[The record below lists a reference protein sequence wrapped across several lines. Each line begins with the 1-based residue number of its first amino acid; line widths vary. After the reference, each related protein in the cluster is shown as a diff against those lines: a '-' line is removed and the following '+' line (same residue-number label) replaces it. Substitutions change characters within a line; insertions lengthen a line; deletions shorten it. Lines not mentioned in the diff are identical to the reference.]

1 MSQVAYNQECCQLA
15 LANGNKRLHRLNK
28 HDLLKVCAYYGVE
41 ILKHPGS
48 NSRVTA
54 VKTVLETRII
64 EHRDD
69 AYERD
74 PESVVSPFNTDLPR
88 RREEM
93 IRIIRKVINS
103 YYINFTNQHFM
114 GYHSARFR
122 NDKVMRES
130 KINLAIM
137 LLLLT
142 KIDNGEAP
150 RGSLETITDEQILD
164 IYRSQEYAHRNAYYD
179 AIRVKVISLKN
190 TTEAFQEAE
199 REREANERERREELR
214 QDQEDVQIKN
224 ETHQTIYVY
233 WCYIREGAPDWTE
246 CKYMLRIAPGE
257 TKGILYRN
265 DNTHIITTRSHRGHA
280 CYYMDIKD
288 YMISNNA
295 VTDRDPITKQLV
307 ISQAKSEIEM
317 WKEAALKCD
326 FLMKEL
332 KRLGIE
338 KNENLAVIV
347 DMHQDI
353 VIPQHSER
361 DKDVAGIPSAFTNVT

>member
-93 IRIIRKVINS
+93 IRIIRKVINI
-103 YYINFTNQHFM
+103 YNINFTNQHFM

-122 NDKVMRES
+122 NDKIMREP

-137 LLLLT
+137 LLMLT
-142 KIDNGEAP
+142 KIDNNEEF
-150 RGSLETITDEQILD
+150 RGRLETITNEQIFN
-164 IYRSQEYAHRNAYYD
+164 IYRSQEYANRNAYYD
-179 AIRVKVISLKN
+179 AIRVKIISLKN
-190 TTEAFQEAE
+190 KTETFQEAE
-199 REREANERERREELR
+199 RVRREELR
-214 QDQEDVQIKN
+214 QNQKNIQVKN
-224 ETHQTIYVY
+224 ETHQTIYLY
-233 WCYIREGAPDWTE
+233 WCYIRQGATDWSE
-246 CKYMLRIAPGE
+246 CKYLNRIAPGE
-257 TKGILYRN
+257 TKGVTYSD
-265 DNTHIITTRSHRGHA
+265 DNTHIITSRSHRGHA
-280 CYYMDIKD
+280 CYYVDIKD
-288 YMISNNA
+288 YMIADNA
-295 VTDRDPITKQLV
+295 VTEKDPNTNQLV

-338 KNENLAVIV
+338 KNDNFAAIV